1 MFNIQDYYL
10 GVIIPQLSY
19 YQNPQRHRYIGDISF
34 DPFNEIPPIVALT
47 MGEVTLLHKKGENYY
62 DEYYSRYKNEL
73 YYKLGETNNLGI
85 ILAFA
90 EPFQKYYAEEPVF
103 YNQEDIESDY
113 YKLAEILDKHSYYIA
128 HLKLNKTDAIMTL
141 DDNPIMQVR
150 DDYIKMLYHD
160 NGIVYQKRK

>member
-1 MFNIQDYYL
+1 M
-10 GVIIPQLSY
+10 
-19 YQNPQRHRYIGDISF
+19 
-34 DPFNEIPPIVALT
+34 
-47 MGEVTLLHKKGENYY
+47 
-62 DEYYSRYKNEL
+62 
-73 YYKLGETNNLGI
+73 GETNNLGI